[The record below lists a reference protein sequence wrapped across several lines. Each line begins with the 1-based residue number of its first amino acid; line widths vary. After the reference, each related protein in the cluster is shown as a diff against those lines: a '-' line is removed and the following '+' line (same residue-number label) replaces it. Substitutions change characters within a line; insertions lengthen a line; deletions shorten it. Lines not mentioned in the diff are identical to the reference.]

1 MTRYCITE
9 YVEKIRMTDVIFI
22 MGNNDAFLGNKGTT
36 IGNTGGCNFTL
47 EELDIINHTLN
58 GTIQLIMV
66 KLAGQ

>member
-1 MTRYCITE
+1 
-9 YVEKIRMTDVIFI
+9 MTDVIFI